1 MRDSLFVQE
10 NTLLTTRSDISREED
25 DTSTEERLH
34 TQGIVHNSVG
44 ELLSANIIDRDAVP
58 IRGWSEKED
67 IFIADELGL
76 EHETGSEIILPD
88 DIFRSNGWDI
98 LMNRVVTI
106 RILIGWMCEELCCEL
121 SILIGLD
128 DHTIVEKLRRSIC
141 LCDLNS
147 FEKWLLVETKVI
159 ESPPFCVRESREE
172 ECEDNKKYEFFHIG
186 YVIF

>member
-25 DTSTEERLH
+25 DTSTEESLH
-34 TQGIVHNSVG
+34 AQGIVHNSMG
-44 ELLSANIIDRDAVP
+44 ELLSANIIDRDTVP

-76 EHETGSEIILPD
+76 EHETGSEILLPD

-106 RILIGWMCEELCCEL
+106 RILIG
-121 SILIGLD
+121 
-128 DHTIVEKLRRSIC
+128 
-141 LCDLNS
+141 
-147 FEKWLLVETKVI
+147 
-159 ESPPFCVRESREE
+159 
-172 ECEDNKKYEFFHIG
+172 
-186 YVIF
+186 